1 MRIVCNKN
9 RSWQNQSHRLKMPP
23 LVMMLMMPLLINTV
37 MAAVIWLH
45 MRNHWG
51 SAHVILLS
59 AVLFFGVIP
68 VVGLF
73 LVNSD
78 AAQKFREERRRSKL
92 RVIRP
97 KEGQGPDHS
106 NR

>member
-1 MRIVCNKN
+1 
-9 RSWQNQSHRLKMPP
+9 
-23 LVMMLMMPLLINTV
+23 
-37 MAAVIWLH
+37 
-45 MRNHWG
+45 
-51 SAHVILLS
+51 
-59 AVLFFGVIP
+59 VLFFGVIP

-78 AAQKFREERRRSKL
+78 ATQKFREERRRSKL